1 MLRNCIKIKLRV
13 NQGDGYNRRRLTHLS
28 FVTMS
33 RLDVIHDI
41 YVNIVEDDVDAAIGG
56 SLLLIHY
63 IPEDD
68 SSLSG

>member
-1 MLRNCIKIKLRV
+1 
-13 NQGDGYNRRRLTHLS
+13 
-28 FVTMS
+28 MS

-41 YVNIVEDDVDAAIGG
+41 YVNIVEDNVDAAIGG